1 MEMELKKYDIV
12 IADFG
17 EDEFAGEQAGVRPCV
32 IIQNNT
38 GNKHSCTTIVMA
50 LTTKIKKLRQ
60 PTHFLLIP
68 GSDNGLRQESM
79 VLGECIRQISKE
91 RIIGKIGSVENADDR
106 SQIKRVYDANFGE
119 D

>member
-17 EDEFAGEQAGVRPCV
+17 DDEFAGEQAGIRPCV

-38 GNKHSCTTIVMA
+38 GNKFSCTTIVMA
-50 LTTKIKKLRQ
+50 LTTKIKKLSQ
-60 PTHFLLIP
+60 PTHFLLVP
-68 GSDNGLRQESM
+68 GNDNGLRQESM
-79 VLGECIRQISKE
+79 VLGECIRQISKD
-91 RIIGKIGSVENADDR
+91 RIVGKIGSVQNGNDR
-106 SQIKRVYDANFGE
+106 KELKRVYEANFGE